1 MGNSHNKKSKDTRN
15 SNCSVYNLSLESNNH
30 AIENIDNS
38 SIDSDFDIK
47 NDLKKKINLP
57 MEKDI
62 YESEIQ
68 FDDKEE
74 EIKDYFFLDEDAPP

>member
-1 MGNSHNKKSKDTRN
+1 MGNSHHKKSKDTRN

-47 NDLKKKINLP
+47 NDLKKKLIYQWKKIFMNQKFNL
-57 MEKDI
+57 M
-62 YESEIQ
+62 
-68 FDDKEE
+68 
-74 EIKDYFFLDEDAPP
+74 IKKKK